1 MNVLLK
7 ETPSEEGRV
16 VLDTLKL
23 AVSHALEKKRRLELS
38 NMSRMAPAAP
48 APPSGAA
55 PATPAAKA
63 YST

>member
-23 AVSHALEKKRRLELS
+23 AVSHALEKKRRLGQYAVIWKEGKPVRLGEES
-38 NMSRMAPAAP
+38 D
-48 APPSGAA
+48 SGNQHRDV
-55 PATPAAKA
+55 
-63 YST
+63 